1 MDQTDFLIGN
11 NISGQCQFCNLPC
24 NDPFQQAIEQN
35 LPPARSNPPPD
46 PNTPIFQNST
56 NNRIQ
61 IQDDNHT
68 AFHGRTGANNL
79 QSRYDILDPPYMINN
94 AAGPLSSRT
103 AFVSS
108 FSGHWRGKVLTS
120 RSRRMQ
126 STQMD
131 FRSTIPTT
139 STGQWCPALRE
150 QRCWPADLESA
161 LLSSLARRLLA
172 LVPMLGNGSGIIL
185 ARGINIGF
193 LSLGCSILLRYFKCL
208 WSAVMSADSVRHFV
222 THSQFR

>member
-131 FRSTIPTT
+131 FRSTTPTT
-139 STGQWCPALRE
+139 STGQ
-150 QRCWPADLESA
+150 
-161 LLSSLARRLLA
+161 
-172 LVPMLGNGSGIIL
+172 
-185 ARGINIGF
+185 
-193 LSLGCSILLRYFKCL
+193 
-208 WSAVMSADSVRHFV
+208 
-222 THSQFR
+222 